1 MLKDVLEETRRSF
14 WGADTQTVD
23 KFLNEME
30 LNVPAHKQP
39 KIAEP
44 TAQELESLF
53 RNGYTNVKSS
63 TNLLGLKLMRKECR
77 VEKTRISVAQR
88 NELNRF

>member
-44 TAQELESLF
+44 TA
-53 RNGYTNVKSS
+53 
-63 TNLLGLKLMRKECR
+63 
-77 VEKTRISVAQR
+77 
-88 NELNRF
+88 